1 MYYSFPCPYCS
12 KIFYVFNDSKDAA
25 SKALY
30 DGVKKHLADYDED
43 RKEHQLD
50 DGVSE
55 DSLEIYNGIA
65 ESSDIPP
72 GGYPI

>member
-12 KIFYVFNDSKDAA
+12 KIFYIFNDSKDAA

-30 DGVKKHLADYDED
+30 DGIKQHLTEYDED

-55 DSLEIYNGIA
+55 DSLEIYNGIQ
-65 ESSDIPP
+65 ESSEVPP
-72 GGYPI
+72 GGYEI